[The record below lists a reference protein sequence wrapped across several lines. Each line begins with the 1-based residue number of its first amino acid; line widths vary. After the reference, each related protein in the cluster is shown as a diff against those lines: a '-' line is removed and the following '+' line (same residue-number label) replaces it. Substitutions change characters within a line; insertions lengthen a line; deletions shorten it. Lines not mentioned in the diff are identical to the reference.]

1 MIKYKKYID
10 IYVSFISWYVKY
22 SNLNYTTIIKKNIN
36 LLEASLKKCIIQ
48 YLVNIFE
55 EFARLNWQEANGLAN
70 NSILLFYLLY
80 LCGRQIRSDT
90 LLCWLIFV
98 SIIC

>member
-36 LLEASLKKCIIQ
+36 LLEASLKNA
-48 YLVNIFE
+48 LF
-55 EFARLNWQEANGLAN
+55 
-70 NSILLFYLLY
+70 SI
-80 LCGRQIRSDT
+80 
-90 LLCWLIFV
+90 
-98 SIIC
+98 